1 MISDFT
7 RHIQEN
13 LLFGPADKVLT
24 AVSGGVDSMVMWQ
37 LFESAGYNYAVAHC
51 NFQLRGAE
59 SDADEAL
66 VRKKAEERG
75 IRLFV
80 KRFDTREY
88 AAIAGISIE
97 MAARELRY
105 EWFGELMQQ
114 EHFQVLATAHHRD
127 DLLETFFIN
136 LLRKTGIRG
145 LTGFRPKTGHL
156 VRPMLFTGREAIEQ
170 WANEQ
175 GVEYR
180 TDHTNNEVV
189 YQRNFIRHRIIPAL
203 EELNP
208 AFRRNLAETMG
219 NLTEVERFYET
230 EINRQIK
237 RITNAE
243 GQYPEISVSGLM
255 KLPHPRQVL
264 FEWMNRYGFN
274 AAVSEQVFQQLEGE
288 SGRRYFS
295 PGHRLVADR
304 NRLIITPLPET
315 SEHLFYLDSG
325 VPEIFEPVHLT
336 MSLMEVD
343 KTEIDPDPRVA
354 YLDAGKLRFPLII
367 RKWKTGEYF
376 QPLGMQGFKKIS
388 DFFVDQKLSIPEK
401 EQTWILYSGDKVAWI
416 IGQRIDNRFRITG
429 ETTEVMVLRLHL

>member
-13 LLFGPADKVLT
+13 HLFGAADKVLV

-37 LFESAGYNYAVAHC
+37 LFETAGYNYAVAHC
-51 NFQLRGAE
+51 NFRLRGAD
-59 SDADEAL
+59 SDADEEL
-66 VRKKAEERG
+66 VRRKAEERG

-80 KRFDTREY
+80 RSFDTQEY

-105 EWFGELMQQ
+105 EWFGELMKQ
-114 EHFQVLATAHHRD
+114 ENFQALATAHHRD

-145 LTGFRPKTGHL
+145 LTAFRPKTGHL
-156 VRPMLFTGREAIEQ
+156 IRPMLFTDRKSIEL
-170 WANEQ
+170 WAAEQ

-180 TDHTNNEVV
+180 TDLTNNEII

-208 AFRRNLAETMG
+208 AFRKNLSETMG
-219 NLTEVERFYET
+219 NLREVEVFYET

-237 RITNAE
+237 RITNTE

-264 FEWMNRYGFN
+264 FEWMSKYGFN
-274 AAVSEQVFQQLEGE
+274 AAVTEQVFQQLDGE

-315 SEHLFYLDSG
+315 PEHIFYLESG
-325 VPEIFEPVHLT
+325 VSEIFEPVHLS
-336 MSLMEVD
+336 MSHVEVD

-354 YLDAGKLRFPLII
+354 FLDAGKLRFPLII

-376 QPLGMQGFKKIS
+376 QPLGMHGFKKIS

-416 IGQRIDNRFRITG
+416 IGHRIDNRFRITG
-429 ETTEVMVLRLHL
+429 ETSEILVVRLHL